1 MEKLE
6 QYLDQVCRSVGGPIE
21 MRQHL
26 RQELREHLLDS
37 IAQHKAQGKSD
48 LEALEAALAEFGKPD
63 DVRTDLEAAHGQR
76 MIWIIDKTLQWK
88 EMTMRAKWLW
98 VSWAYLGLGLVIALQ
113 VLFITFNVVFIVPKY
128 KKLMHD
134 GYIDRAIVDDEGA
147 RWMVNYLNELSDVAG
162 NHTLLLILVP
172 ALLWVLFEWRVQSEN
187 KSFMRLSA
195 LGSAAIALTIVVML
209 MSGSLVIT
217 FCLGVPAMGR
227 MARPW
232 AVEQVREVESQLK
245 GFEAMT
251 KAGKFTAKL
260 EPTQAKGFRLE
271 LRVEMTA
278 TSNALTRLSVG
289 PALRSLTQRN
299 DAAAVEELWGHL
311 RAAQEHVREA
321 EKAIDASDLTRFE
334 REIDNLRKAFAPIQ
348 EAAAKLPDR

>member
-1 MEKLE
+1 
-6 QYLDQVCRSVGGPIE
+6 
-21 MRQHL
+21 
-26 RQELREHLLDS
+26 
-37 IAQHKAQGKSD
+37 
-48 LEALEAALAEFGKPD
+48 
-63 DVRTDLEAAHGQR
+63 
-76 MIWIIDKTLQWK
+76 
-88 EMTMRAKWLW
+88 MRAKWLW
-98 VSWAYLGLGLVIALQ
+98 VSWAYLGLALVIALQ
-113 VLFITFNVVFIVPKY
+113 VLFITFNVIFIVPKY
-128 KKLMHD
+128 KKLMQD
-134 GYIDRAIVDDEGA
+134 GYIDRAILDDEGA

-271 LRVEMTA
+271 LRAEMVA

-289 PALRSLTQRN
+289 PALQSLSQRN
-299 DAAAVEELWGHL
+299 DAAAVEEMWGHL
-311 RAAQEHVREA
+311 RTAQEHVREA
-321 EKAIDASDLTRFE
+321 QKAIDASDLARFE
-334 REIDNLRKAFAPIQ
+334 REIDHLRKAFAPIQ
-348 EAAAKLPDR
+348 DAAAKLPDR